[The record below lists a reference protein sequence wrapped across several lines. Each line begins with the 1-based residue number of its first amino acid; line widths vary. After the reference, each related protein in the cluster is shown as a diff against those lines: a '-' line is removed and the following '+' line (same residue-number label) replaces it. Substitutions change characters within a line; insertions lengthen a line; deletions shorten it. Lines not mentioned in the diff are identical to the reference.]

1 ATNPTPSISELR
13 KPRPSRRTPAEGVA
27 STAAEPSVLQAL
39 VKTNGNNAPM
49 PSTRPSAA
57 RPAALPLAP
66 PNMVT
71 PFAVSP
77 QPAPPPSQP
86 AGPPYAM
93 APQTGPY
100 ANPYATGPQQLADN
114 PFATGAQPMPAHPF
128 NTGANPYMT
137 GQQPVAQHP
146 YMTGQQPAAQ
156 HPYST
161 GQQSVA
167 PNPFATGQ
175 QPVNPYITGQQ
186 PVAQNPFATGQQAG
200 PPPVANSPFPQGPYG
215 QQPYNNPYGQSPQ
228 FGGPQYPF
236 APQGGQQR
244 SPSLQMMQLDVDEL
258 PAHYRI
264 DNKRPK
270 TVLVVLAGIA
280 AISLAAFA
288 TFFIVKSTRKAPAV
302 QGSVRV
308 DSVPAGAAVSV
319 DGKVLPNI
327 TPLTINNLP
336 AGTSHDLVLTLVRH
350 KQYTTKIEVPK
361 AGGVIPVTAI
371 MTPITGTLRV
381 TSIPAGAELYIN
393 GQFRNRTPC
402 TISDVD
408 MEGVKQIEL
417 RLKEYTP
424 QKVPLNWL
432 EKSELDV
439 EVKMTK

>member
-1 ATNPTPSISELR
+1 
-13 KPRPSRRTPAEGVA
+13 
-27 STAAEPSVLQAL
+27 
-39 VKTNGNNAPM
+39 
-49 PSTRPSAA
+49 
-57 RPAALPLAP
+57 
-66 PNMVT
+66 
-71 PFAVSP
+71 
-77 QPAPPPSQP
+77 
-86 AGPPYAM
+86 M